1 MGVLVKGIAGFTVK
15 PSDLNDGL
23 IPVKDGEHAAHKEF
37 GVVRLT
43 EKDGQWVYQRYGH
56 AGYGDDLDLLTS
68 IAFQVS
74 TSGNGMNALELRDP
88 DPAVRAFVRKSVTAN
103 LMTDLDYQLR
113 VKAGAFLQCDTQQYV
128 LVEFWQQDYQPFLD
142 YLNENFGAWVERMH
156 EIDLMDHLIEQLPR

>member
-23 IPVKDGEHAAHKEF
+23 IPVKEGEHAIHKEF

-56 AGYGDDLDLLTS
+56 VGYGDDLESLTPV
-68 IAFQVS
+68 AFRMS
-74 TSGNGMNALELRDP
+74 TSGHGMTALELRDP
-88 DPAVRAFVRKSVTAN
+88 DPVVRAFVRKSVTAN
-103 LMTDLDYQLR
+103 LTTDLDYQLR
-113 VKAGAFLQCDTQQYV
+113 VKAGAFLQCDSQQYV
-128 LVEFWQQDYQPFLD
+128 LVEFWQQSYKPFLN

-156 EIDLMDHLIEQLPR
+156 EIDLMDYLIEQLPR